1 MNFQDQMTDSIQT
14 NAPSIRYEGDLR
26 PEQAGIMQQ
35 QAQAMQQM
43 QQQAMMQQQQPQQPM
58 MQQPQGRM
66 PAGRMPAMAMGGSMV
81 GPTIEGQGGIRGLNM
96 PGYNEGGSVEDD
108 ANYKGWKKIYETNP
122 DAAAMNEKHAQYLD
136 YYNRAPKAYGGVMGQ
151 DGRKQYGIGSWFQ
164 EKIMDPIKNNP
175 LTSAAVAAV
184 GANYFDVIPGEGSSK
199 DYLTDA
205 FTELFKKGE
214 DTVRVITRPD
224 GSTYEETIPGKSK
237 AAKVGDFLL
246 SDTITSKALPVIGG
260 LTAGLFS
267 DRMNQSED
275 IEADRGV
282 GLGIQNVGKAANLL
296 SQDQGMAA
304 GLRFLPDVSTRKY
317 SPLQMAEAYG
327 NADVDP
333 IATANLAD
341 GGRAFDIPDY
351 SYKNKMMDPDMME
364 QIKRL
369 IQGGMGKG
377 MGRGDMEKSVLMR
390 MPDMTMGYA
399 EGGRLD
405 SFGMQEQRRKEI
417 SKKLQEINQA
427 MMSAETEELVEL
439 MQQAMVLKEQM
450 RQLGASPKQNSEDN
464 VMQAMLR
471 GGSSFEDI
479 MSAPGAE
486 SIVDSGYDIYKPDRT
501 GDNYPVEDVSMEEM
515 VSMPNN
521 NNRALMTSGKMDNNF
536 NFSDM
541 MRAGMMR
548 RPSGEVDIPS
558 IRMQGDAGSD
568 MGEATMFEEYDQ
580 KAEGGIMETEQSE
593 MLDLGG
599 MEKDY
604 REEGGFV
611 PIGEYEKK
619 DDVPARLSVNEFV
632 FTADAVRGA
641 GDGDIDK
648 GAERLQGIMKQLEQQ
663 GKPEGMEM
671 MEVSE
676 RLSEVV

>member
-1 MNFQDQMTDSIQT
+1 MMNFQDQMTDRIQT

-81 GPTIEGQGGIRGLNM
+81 GPTIETQGGIRGLNM

-136 YYNRAPKAYGGVMGQ
+136 YYNRTPKAYGGIMGL

-164 EKIMDPIKNNP
+164 KKIMDPIKENP
-175 LTSAAVAAV
+175 VTTALVGGALLNQYGLPDFVPGVSEGAGQNFLGKILGGITPGDTEFNTVFGDNTPFRTTGTNPFSFKSATEALVKDNKDGNKSFLGLSPAMLSAV
-184 GANYFDVIPGEGSSK
+184 G
-199 DYLTDA
+199 
-205 FTELFKKGE
+205 
-214 DTVRVITRPD
+214 
-224 GSTYEETIPGKSK
+224 
-237 AAKVGDFLL
+237 
-246 SDTITSKALPVIGG
+246 GG
-260 LTAGLFS
+260 VAGLFA
-267 DRMNQSED
+267 DKIDTPEN
-275 IEADRGV
+275 IEPDYGT
-282 GLGIQNVGKAANLL
+282 GIGIRNVGQAANIL
-296 SQDQGMAA
+296 DPKQGMAA
-304 GLRFLPDVSTRKY
+304 GLRFLPELSTRKY
-317 SPLQMAEAYG
+317 SPAEMLTQYG
-327 NADVDP
+327 AVNEP
-333 IATANLAD
+333 LATANLAE
-341 GGRAFDIPDY
+341 GGAAFQRSSTDVSTALQGLVKRLQEINAAMIGAEMEEVVP
-351 SYKNKMMDPDMME
+351 MMQE
-364 QIKRL
+364 ALQIKDKIQELSSSSSQDIGMEVEGIKDMVRQASYSAPDQERVFSAGEMIENTGLGIGSDDTINEEIIQNIVNQGTGAGVPMAANVESTSQKFDPRL
-369 IQGGMGKG
+369 MRAS
-377 MGRGDMEKSVLMR
+377 MGRRPTEEIEEESVSIEDMLR
-390 MPDMTMGYA
+390 GTDTRGYA
-399 EGGRLD
+399 EGGGIG
-405 SFGMQEQRRKEI
+405 S
-417 SKKLQEINQA
+417 
-427 MMSAETEELVEL
+427 MME
-439 MQQAMVLKEQM
+439 
-450 RQLGASPKQNSEDN
+450 
-464 VMQAMLR
+464 
-471 GGSSFEDI
+471 
-479 MSAPGAE
+479 
-486 SIVDSGYDIYKPDRT
+486 
-501 GDNYPVEDVSMEEM
+501 
-515 VSMPNN
+515 
-521 NNRALMTSGKMDNNF
+521 
-536 NFSDM
+536 
-541 MRAGMMR
+541 
-548 RPSGEVDIPS
+548 
-558 IRMQGDAGSD
+558 
-568 MGEATMFEEYDQ
+568 
-580 KAEGGIMETEQSE
+580 EQSE

>member
-1 MNFQDQMTDSIQT
+1 MMNFQDKLQT
-14 NAPSIRYEGDLR
+14 TAPSIRYEGDIR
-26 PEQAGIMQQ
+26 PEQAQLRQQ

-43 QQQAMMQQQQPQQPM
+43 QQQAMMQQQQQGM
-58 MQQPQGRM
+58 MQPQMGQTQMPQGIMQGQGRM
-66 PAGRMPAMAMGGSMV
+66 PAGRMPA
-81 GPTIEGQGGIRGLNM
+81 
-96 PGYNEGGSVEDD
+96 
-108 ANYKGWKKIYETNP
+108 
-122 DAAAMNEKHAQYLD
+122 
-136 YYNRAPKAYGGVMGQ
+136 AYGGIMGD
-151 DGRKQYGIGSWFQ
+151 DGRRQYGIGSWFQ

-175 LTSAAVAAV
+175 LTAAAIAAV
-184 GANYFDVIPGEGSSK
+184 GA
-199 DYLTDA
+199 DYGFNDGNATKATGTFLKNA
-205 FTELFKKGE
+205 FTGLFEKGK

-237 AAKVGDFLL
+237 AGKVGDFLL

-304 GLRFLPDVSTRKY
+304 GLRFLPDVSTRKF

-327 NADVDP
+327 NADVEQ

-364 QIKRL
+364 QIRRL

-377 MGRGDMEKSVLMR
+377 MGRGDMEKSVLMQ

-405 SFGMQEQRRKEI
+405 SFGAKQKQLREI

-427 MMSAETEELVEL
+427 MMSAEAGELVEL
-439 MQQAMVLKEQM
+439 MQQSMVLREQM
-450 RQLGASPKQNSEDN
+450 KQLGASTEQNSEDN
-464 VMQAMLR
+464 VMQAMLS

-486 SIVDSGYDIYKPDRT
+486 SIVDSGYNIYKPDRT

-521 NNRALMTSGKMDNNF
+521 NNKAFMASGKMDNNF

-541 MRAGMMR
+541 MKAGMMR
-548 RPSGEVDIPS
+548 RPSGEAEESVS
-558 IRMQGDAGSD
+558 I
-568 MGEATMFEEYDQ
+568 EEKLRGTDTRGY
-580 KAEGGIMETEQSE
+580 AEGGIMETEQSE

>member
-1 MNFQDQMTDSIQT
+1 MMNFQDKLQT
-14 NAPSIRYEGDLR
+14 TAPSIRYEGDIR
-26 PEQAGIMQQ
+26 PEQAQLRQQ

-43 QQQAMMQQQQPQQPM
+43 QQQAMMQQ
-58 MQQPQGRM
+58 PQGRM
-66 PAGRMPAMAMGGSMV
+66 PAGRMPPMAMGGSIT
-81 GPTIEGQGGIRGLNM
+81 GPTIQGQNGIAGLNM
-96 PGYNEGGSVEDD
+96 PGYNSGGTVGSMRDRLKSKGYDWIDD
-108 ANYKGWKKIYETNP
+108 ADDDTVRQIFDSEEGTFSIP
-122 DAAAMNEKHAQYLD
+122 S
-136 YYNRAPKAYGGVMGQ
+136 RSSKAYGGIMGQ

-164 EKIMDPIKNNP
+164 EKIMDPIKKNP
-175 LTSAAVAAV
+175 IVSAAAAALAYDQF
-184 GANYFDVIPGEGSSK
+184 GKGLPGGGNKYASTFIS
-199 DYLTDA
+199 D
-205 FTELFKKGE
+205 LFKKGNLATGAMNERDATE
-214 DTVRVITRPD
+214 DGLGRKVLKGL
-224 GSTYEETIPGKSK
+224 GS
-237 AAKVGDFLL
+237 VGGDLL
-246 SDTITSKALPVIGG
+246 ANKGMLSAIGG
-260 LTAGLFS
+260 AAAGLFS
-267 DRMNQSED
+267 DRLNQSED

-282 GLGIQNVGKAANLL
+282 GIGIQNIGKSANLL
-296 SQDQGMAA
+296 SPIQGMEA
-304 GLRFLPDVSTRKY
+304 GLRFLPELETRKY
-317 SPLQMAEAYG
+317 SPAMMAAQYG
-327 NADVDP
+327 SDSAEP

-377 MGRGDMEKSVLMR
+377 MGRSDMEKSVLMR

-399 EGGRLD
+399 EGGRLE
-405 SFGMQEQRRKEI
+405 SFGAKQKQLREI

-427 MMSAETEELVEL
+427 MMSAEAEELVEL
-439 MQQAMVLKEQM
+439 MQESMVLREQM
-450 RQLGASPKQNSEDN
+450 KQLSASPDQGVEDN
-464 VMQAMLR
+464 LSALLPTT
-471 GGSSFEDI
+471 SDI
-479 MSAPGAE
+479 DQYK
-486 SIVDSGYDIYKPDRT
+486 SIMDSGSTEGYNIYKPDRT
-501 GDNYPVEDVSMEEM
+501 KENYPVEDVSMDEM

-521 NNRALMTSGKMDNNF
+521 NDRALMMSGR
-536 NFSDM
+536 M
-541 MRAGMMR
+541 MGKNPFAN
-548 RPSGEVDIPS
+548 VDIPS
-558 IRMQGDAGSD
+558 IRMQGDAGSA

-663 GKPEGMEM
+663 GKPEGTEM
-671 MEVSE
+671 IEVSE

>member
-1 MNFQDQMTDSIQT
+1 MNFQDQMTDRIQT

-43 QQQAMMQQQQPQQPM
+43 QQQAMMQQQQPM

-122 DAAAMNEKHAQYLD
+122 DAAAMNENHAQYLD
-136 YYNRAPKAYGGVMGQ
+136 HYNRTPKAYGGIMGQ

-175 LTSAAVAAV
+175 AAAATIAALGV
-184 GANYFDVIPGEGSSK
+184 NQFGIPGTGGDGVADNFGRGFIGDIFGRDSILGPGGEGDPVGTSGPQKNKKLINLSSIMS
-199 DYLTDA
+199 DSGQ
-205 FTELFKKGE
+205 KGVGN
-214 DTVRVITRPD
+214 TPF
-224 GSTYEETIPGKSK
+224 GLSTGM
-237 AAKVGDFLL
+237 L
-246 SDTITSKALPVIGG
+246 SAIGG
-260 LTAGLFS
+260 GVAGLFS
-267 DRMNQSED
+267 DRLNSSED
-275 IEADRGV
+275 AEADRGV
-282 GLGIQNVGKAANLL
+282 GIGINNVGQAANVL
-296 SQDQGMAA
+296 DPREGMAA
-304 GLRFLPDVSTRKY
+304 GLRFLPELETRKY
-317 SPLQMAEAYG
+317 SPAQMLAAYG
-327 NADVDP
+327 GANQPV
-333 IATANLAD
+333 ATADLAD

-377 MGRGDMEKSVLMR
+377 MGRGDMEKSVLMQ

-548 RPSGEVDIPS
+548 RPSGEAEESVS
-558 IRMQGDAGSD
+558 I
-568 MGEATMFEEYDQ
+568 EEKLRGTDTRGY
-580 KAEGGIMETEQSE
+580 AEGGIMETEQSE

>member
-1 MNFQDQMTDSIQT
+1 MNFQDKLQT
-14 NAPSIRYEGDLR
+14 NAPSIRYEGDIR
-26 PEQAGIMQQ
+26 PEQAQLRQQ

-43 QQQAMMQQQQPQQPM
+43 QQQAMMQQPQGI
-58 MQQPQGRM
+58 MQAQGRM
-66 PAGRMPAMAMGGSMV
+66 PAGRMPA
-81 GPTIEGQGGIRGLNM
+81 
-96 PGYNEGGSVEDD
+96 
-108 ANYKGWKKIYETNP
+108 
-122 DAAAMNEKHAQYLD
+122 
-136 YYNRAPKAYGGVMGQ
+136 AYGGIMGM
-151 DGRKQYGIGSWFQ
+151 DGRKQYGIGSWWQ

-175 LTSAAVAAV
+175 IVSAAAAALAYDQF
-184 GANYFDVIPGEGSSK
+184 GTGLPGGGNKYASTFIS
-199 DYLTDA
+199 D
-205 FTELFKKGE
+205 LFRSPGME
-214 DTVRVITRPD
+214 TMEPD
-224 GSTYEETIPGKSK
+224 GPVDKGGLGTRALKGLGS
-237 AAKVGDFLL
+237 VGGSLL
-246 SDTITSKALPVIGG
+246 ANEGMLSAIGG
-260 LTAGLFS
+260 AAAGLFS
-267 DRMNQSED
+267 DRLNSSED

-282 GLGIQNVGKAANLL
+282 GIGIQNIGKSANLL
-296 SQDQGMAA
+296 SPIQGMEA
-304 GLRFLPDVSTRKY
+304 GLRFLPELETRKY
-317 SPLQMAEAYG
+317 SPAMMAAQYG
-327 NADVDP
+327 SDSAEP

-405 SFGMQEQRRKEI
+405 SFGAKQKQLREI

-427 MMSAETEELVEL
+427 MMSAEAEELVEL

-450 RQLGASPKQNSEDN
+450 RQLGASPKQSSEDN

-486 SIVDSGYDIYKPDRT
+486 SIVDSGSTEGYNIYKPDRT
-501 GDNYPVEDVSMEEM
+501 GENYPVEDISMEEM

-521 NNRALMTSGKMDNNF
+521 NNKAFMAS
-536 NFSDM
+536 
-541 MRAGMMR
+541 MR
-548 RPSGEVDIPS
+548 RPSGKAEESVS
-558 IRMQGDAGSD
+558 I
-568 MGEATMFEEYDQ
+568 EEKLRGTDTRGY
-580 KAEGGIMETEQSE
+580 AEGGGIGSMMEEQSE

>member
-1 MNFQDQMTDSIQT
+1 
-14 NAPSIRYEGDLR
+14 
-26 PEQAGIMQQ
+26 
-35 QAQAMQQM
+35 
-43 QQQAMMQQQQPQQPM
+43 
-58 MQQPQGRM
+58 
-66 PAGRMPAMAMGGSMV
+66 
-81 GPTIEGQGGIRGLNM
+81 
-96 PGYNEGGSVEDD
+96 
-108 ANYKGWKKIYETNP
+108 
-122 DAAAMNEKHAQYLD
+122 
-136 YYNRAPKAYGGVMGQ
+136 
-151 DGRKQYGIGSWFQ
+151 
-164 EKIMDPIKNNP
+164 MDPIKKNP
-175 LTSAAVAAV
+175 IVSAAAAALAYDQF
-184 GANYFDVIPGEGSSK
+184 GAGLPGGGNKYASSFIS
-199 DYLTDA
+199 D
-205 FTELFKKGE
+205 LFKKGGQEKFE
-214 DTVRVITRPD
+214 DATED
-224 GSTYEETIPGKSK
+224 GLGR
-237 AAKVGDFLL
+237 KVLKGLGSVGGDLL
-246 SDTITSKALPVIGG
+246 ANKGMLSAIGG
-260 LTAGLFS
+260 AAAGLFS
-267 DRMNQSED
+267 DRLNSSED

-282 GLGIQNVGKAANLL
+282 GIGIQNIGKSANLL
-296 SQDQGMAA
+296 SPIQGMEA
-304 GLRFLPDVSTRKY
+304 GLRFLPELETRKY
-317 SPLQMAEAYG
+317 SPAMMAAQYG
-327 NADVDP
+327 SDSAEP

-405 SFGMQEQRRKEI
+405 SFGAKQKQLKEI

-427 MMSAETEELVEL
+427 MMSAEAEELVEL
-439 MQQAMVLKEQM
+439 MQQSMILREQM
-450 RQLGASPKQNSEDN
+450 KQLGANTEQNSEDN

-521 NNRALMTSGKMDNNF
+521 NNKAFMASGKMDNDF

-541 MRAGMMR
+541 MKAGMMR
-548 RPSGEVDIPS
+548 RPSREVNIPS
-558 IRMQGDAGSD
+558 IRMEGDAGSD
-568 MGEATMFEEYDQ
+568 MGEFSMENF
-580 KAEGGIMETEQSE
+580 AEGGPSGGIGSMMEEQSE

-641 GDGDIDK
+641 GDGDIDR
-648 GAERLQGIMKQLEQQ
+648 GADRLQGIMKELEKQ

>member
-1 MNFQDQMTDSIQT
+1 MMNFQDQMTDRIQT

-81 GPTIEGQGGIRGLNM
+81 GPTIETQGGIRGLNM

-136 YYNRAPKAYGGVMGQ
+136 YYNRTPKAYGGIMGL

-164 EKIMDPIKNNP
+164 KKIMDPIKKNP
-175 LTSAAVAAV
+175 VTTALVGGALLNQYGLPDFVPGVSEGAGQNFLGKILGGITPGDTEFNTVFGDNTPFRTTGTNPFSFKSATEALVKDNKDGNKSFLGLSPAMLSAV
-184 GANYFDVIPGEGSSK
+184 G
-199 DYLTDA
+199 
-205 FTELFKKGE
+205 
-214 DTVRVITRPD
+214 
-224 GSTYEETIPGKSK
+224 
-237 AAKVGDFLL
+237 
-246 SDTITSKALPVIGG
+246 GG
-260 LTAGLFS
+260 VAGLFA
-267 DRMNQSED
+267 DKIDTPEN
-275 IEADRGV
+275 IEPDYGT
-282 GLGIQNVGKAANLL
+282 GIGIRNVGQAANIL
-296 SQDQGMAA
+296 DPKQGMAA
-304 GLRFLPDVSTRKY
+304 GLRFLPELSTRKY
-317 SPLQMAEAYG
+317 SPAEMLTQYG
-327 NADVDP
+327 AVNEP
-333 IATANLAD
+333 LATANLAE
-341 GGRAFDIPDY
+341 GGAAFQRSSTDVSTALQGLVKRLQEINAAMIGAEMEEVVP
-351 SYKNKMMDPDMME
+351 MMQE
-364 QIKRL
+364 ALQIKDKIQELSSSSSQDIGMEVEGIKDMVRQASYSAPDQERVFSAGEMIENTGLGIGSDDTINEEIIQNIVNQGTGAGVPMAANVESTSQKFDPRL
-369 IQGGMGKG
+369 MRAS
-377 MGRGDMEKSVLMR
+377 MGRRPTEEIEEESVSIEDMLR
-390 MPDMTMGYA
+390 GTDTRGYA
-399 EGGRLD
+399 EGGGIG
-405 SFGMQEQRRKEI
+405 S
-417 SKKLQEINQA
+417 
-427 MMSAETEELVEL
+427 MME
-439 MQQAMVLKEQM
+439 
-450 RQLGASPKQNSEDN
+450 
-464 VMQAMLR
+464 
-471 GGSSFEDI
+471 
-479 MSAPGAE
+479 
-486 SIVDSGYDIYKPDRT
+486 
-501 GDNYPVEDVSMEEM
+501 
-515 VSMPNN
+515 
-521 NNRALMTSGKMDNNF
+521 
-536 NFSDM
+536 
-541 MRAGMMR
+541 
-548 RPSGEVDIPS
+548 
-558 IRMQGDAGSD
+558 
-568 MGEATMFEEYDQ
+568 
-580 KAEGGIMETEQSE
+580 EQSE